1 MYYLPTDYLVLSAI
15 RDKKTALD
23 TLLEAACAPLPYPL
37 SKTALAFSL
46 GKLCIG
52 GYIEGYT
59 LTDKG
64 AAFFKNN
71 KKFLE
76 SRAKATARLCALL
89 CAEQLEGEITPYEL
103 SDSAY
108 TEACDALRRKYAIP
122 SPEMTVETF
131 DGALYLCF
139 GNSSFEEEE
148 DEDALVSQS
157 KIKVSPESLY
167 DLCNAFFDYFEQG
180 GHRKCC
186 LYAEGAPAYVAT
198 VSRNE
203 GSTRLS
209 ITKILYN
216 RQRFIGKRDSNLD
229 YAQCG
234 EFAFDR
240 TANDIE
246 VKFVYAL
253 LQSEH
258 LYTPEQ
264 RAAFPYQA
272 ISALMEF

>member
-1 MYYLPTDYLVLSAI
+1 MKYTVIDYEVLAAI

-23 TLLEAACAPLPYPL
+23 SLLEAACASLPYPL
-37 SKTALAFSL
+37 SKDALAFSL
-46 GKLCIG
+46 GKLCAG
-52 GYIEGYT
+52 GYMKEYS

-76 SRAKATARLCALL
+76 SKSKFNTRLCALL
-89 CAEQLEGEITPYEL
+89 CSEQIEDEITPYAL

-108 TEACDALRRKYAIP
+108 TEACDALCRKYSIP
-122 SPEMTVETF
+122 SPEMTIEAI
-131 DGALYLCF
+131 DGDLYLCF
-139 GNSSFEEEE
+139 GNPSFEE
-148 DEDALVSQS
+148 DDADALVGED
-157 KIKVSPESLY
+157 KIKVSPASLC
-167 DLCNAFFDYFEQG
+167 DLCYTFLEYFEEG

-186 LYAEGAPAYVAT
+186 LYADGAPAYVAT

-203 GSTRLS
+203 GSTRLN
-209 ITKILYN
+209 IAKILYN
-216 RQRFIGKRDSNLD
+216 RQRFVGKRNSDLD

-246 VKFVYAL
+246 IKFVCAMM
-253 LQSEH
+253 QAEH
-258 LYTPEQ
+258 Q
-264 RAAFPYQA
+264 FGGDFPYGA
-272 ISALMEF
+272 VTALMEF

>member
-1 MYYLPTDYLVLSAI
+1 MKYTVIDYQVLAAI

-23 TLLEAACAPLPYPL
+23 ALLEAACASLPYPL
-37 SKTALAFSL
+37 SKDALAFSL
-46 GKLCIG
+46 GKLCAG
-52 GYIEGYT
+52 GYIKEYS

-76 SRAKATARLCALL
+76 SKSKFNTRLCALL
-89 CAEQLEGEITPYEL
+89 CSEQIEGEITPYAL

-108 TEACDALRRKYAIP
+108 TEACDALRRKYSIP
-122 SPEMTVETF
+122 SPEMTIEAI
-131 DGALYLCF
+131 DGDLYLCF
-139 GNSSFEEEE
+139 GNPSFEE
-148 DEDALVSQS
+148 DDADALVGED
-157 KIKVSPESLY
+157 KIKVSPASLY
-167 DLCNAFFDYFEQG
+167 DLCYTFLEYFEEG

-186 LYAEGAPAYVAT
+186 LYADGAPAYVAT

-203 GSTRLS
+203 GSTRLN
-209 ITKILYN
+209 IAKILYN
-216 RQRFIGKRDSNLD
+216 RQRFVGKHNSDLD

-246 VKFVYAL
+246 VKFSYAL
-253 LQSEH
+253 LQAEH

-264 RAAFPYQA
+264 RASFPYEA
-272 ISALMEF
+272 IPALMEF